1 MIFLV
6 SLISTLF
13 ILLILILLLEY
24 RSRSRRALARRM
36 RYYAGEM
43 VDVTQDNKQHEQ
55 KTLKE
60 RLMGLLHSGGRLLSN
75 IRHARGLDFK
85 LQQAGVPL
93 LGTEF
98 VLLLTVS
105 AVVAGLI
112 AVFATKKWYTGV
124 LAAIMIMAVEY
135 IYVLMRI
142 ERRSSSFTNQL
153 GDCLTMV
160 ANALRAGFS
169 FLQAMEMISKE
180 MEPPISDEFKHV
192 MRDIGLGATTE
203 RALEDMDHR
212 VGSPDFSLVVTA
224 VLIQQQVGGDLAQI
238 LDTISDTIQDRI
250 RMRREVKTLTA
261 QGRMSGWILILMPIG
276 MAIFMTSMKP
286 DYLDPLFHHPIGQM
300 ILVITVV
307 MEIIGAIV
315 INRIIDIEV

>member
-6 SLISTLF
+6 SLISTIF
-13 ILLILILLLEY
+13 ILLILILILEY

-36 RYYAGEM
+36 RYYAGDMES
-43 VDVTQDNKQHEQ
+43 TQDKPQERT
-55 KTLKE
+55 TLKE
-60 RLMGLLHSGGRLLSN
+60 RFLNLLRGGGRLFNN

-85 LQQAGVPL
+85 MQQASIPL

-98 VLLLTVS
+98 MALLLLS
-105 AVVAGLI
+105 AVVVGSI
-112 AVFATKKWYTGV
+112 AAVVVKKWYAGV
-124 LAAIMIMAVEY
+124 LAAILIVAVEY
-135 IYVLMRI
+135 IYVLVRI
-142 ERRSSSFTNQL
+142 DRRSASFTNQL
-153 GDCLTMV
+153 GDCLMMV

-192 MRDIGLGATTE
+192 MRDIGLGATVE
-203 RALEDMDHR
+203 RALDDMDQR

-250 RMRREVKTLTA
+250 RMRREVKTLTT
-261 QGRMSGWILILMPIG
+261 QGRLSGWVLVLTPIA
-276 MAIFMTSMKP
+276 MALFMTTSDP
-286 DYLDPLFHHPIGQM
+286 NYLDPLFKNPIGQL
-300 ILVITVV
+300 ILGATIV
-307 MEIIGAIV
+307 MEIVGAIV
-315 INRIIDIEV
+315 IKRIVDIEV

>member
-1 MIFLV
+1 MIFVVSLV
-6 SLISTLF
+6 STFF

-43 VDVTQDNKQHEQ
+43 DSPEDKPKER
-55 KTLKE
+55 KTLTE
-60 RLMGLLHSGGRLLSN
+60 RLMGLLHSGGQLLSN

-98 VLLLTVS
+98 VLLLAVS
-105 AVVAGLI
+105 AVAMGLI
-112 AVFATKKWYTGV
+112 AVFATKKWYAGI
-124 LAAIMIMAVEY
+124 LAAILIVAVEY
-135 IYVLMRI
+135 VYVLVLI

-153 GDCLTMV
+153 GDCLMMV

-192 MRDIGLGATTE
+192 MRDIGLGATVE
-203 RALEDMDHR
+203 RALDDMDKR

-238 LDTISDTIQDRI
+238 LDTISETIQDRI
-250 RMRREVKTLTA
+250 RMRREVKTLTT
-261 QGRMSGWILILMPIG
+261 QGRMSGWILILTPIA
-276 MAIFMTSMKP
+276 MALFMTSSDP
-286 DYLDPLFHHPIGQM
+286 NYLDPLLKNPIGQM
-300 ILVITVV
+300 ILAATII
-307 MEIIGAIV
+307 MEIIGAIM
-315 INRIIDIEV
+315 INRIVNIEV

>member
-6 SLISTLF
+6 SLISTIF
-13 ILLILILLLEY
+13 ILLILIFLLEY

-36 RYYAGEM
+36 RYYAGDLENP
-43 VDVTQDNKQHEQ
+43 QDKQQERIP
-55 KTLKE
+55 LKE
-60 RLMGLLHSGGRLLSN
+60 RFLNLLRGGSRLFHN

-85 LQQAGVPL
+85 MQQAGIPL

-98 VLLLTVS
+98 MALILLS
-105 AVVAGLI
+105 AVIVGAIATVIIKRWYAGI
-112 AVFATKKWYTGV
+112 
-124 LAAIMIMAVEY
+124 LAAIIIVAVEY
-135 IYVLMRI
+135 IYILVRI

-153 GDCLTMV
+153 GDCLMMV

-180 MEPPISDEFKHV
+180 MEPPISDEFRHV

-203 RALEDMDHR
+203 RALDDMDKR

-238 LDTISDTIQDRI
+238 LDTISETIQDRI
-250 RMRREVKTLTA
+250 KMRREVKTLTT
-261 QGRMSGWILILMPIG
+261 QGRMSGWILILTPI
-276 MAIFMTSMKP
+276 AFALFMTASNP
-286 DYLDPLFHHPIGQM
+286 NYLDPLLHNTIGQV
-300 ILVITVV
+300 ILGITIT
-307 MEIIGAIV
+307 MEIIGAII
-315 INRIIDIEV
+315 INRIVDIEV

>member
-6 SLISTLF
+6 SLISTIF
-13 ILLILILLLEY
+13 ILLILIFLLEY

-36 RYYAGEM
+36 RYYAGDLENS
-43 VDVTQDNKQHEQ
+43 QDKPQERIP
-55 KTLKE
+55 LKDRFLNLLRGGS
-60 RLMGLLHSGGRLLSN
+60 RLFHN

-85 LQQAGVPL
+85 MQQAGIPL

-98 VLLLTVS
+98 MALLLLS
-105 AVVAGLI
+105 AVIVGAI
-112 AVFATKKWYTGV
+112 AAVIAKKWYAGIM
-124 LAAIMIMAVEY
+124 AAIIIVAVEY
-135 IYVLMRI
+135 IYVLVRI
-142 ERRSSSFTNQL
+142 ERRSTSFTNQL
-153 GDCLTMV
+153 GDCLMMV

-180 MEPPISDEFKHV
+180 MEPPISEEFKHV

-203 RALEDMDHR
+203 RALDDMDKR

-238 LDTISDTIQDRI
+238 LDTISETIQDRI
-250 RMRREVKTLTA
+250 RMRREVKTLTT
-261 QGRMSGWILILMPIG
+261 QGRMSGWILILTPIA
-276 MAIFMTSMKP
+276 MALFMTSSDP
-286 DYLDPLFHHPIGQM
+286 NYLDPLFYHPIGRI
-300 ILVITVV
+300 ILAITIC

-315 INRIIDIEV
+315 IKRIVDIEV

>member
-6 SLISTLF
+6 SLVSTFF
-13 ILLILILLLEY
+13 ILLILILILEY

-36 RYYAGEM
+36 RYYAGDLENP
-43 VDVTQDNKQHEQ
+43 QDKPQERV
-55 KTLKE
+55 TLKE
-60 RLMGLLHSGGRLLSN
+60 RFLNLLRGGSRLFHN

-85 LQQAGVPL
+85 MQQAGIPL

-98 VLLLTVS
+98 MALLLLS
-105 AVVAGLI
+105 AVVVGSI
-112 AVFATKKWYTGV
+112 AAVLVKKWYAGV
-124 LAAIMIMAVEY
+124 LAAILIVAVEY
-135 IYVLMRI
+135 VYVLLRI
-142 ERRSSSFTNQL
+142 DRRSTSFTNQL
-153 GDCLTMV
+153 GDCLMMV

-192 MRDIGLGATTE
+192 MRDIGVGATVE
-203 RALEDMDHR
+203 RALDDMDKR

-224 VLIQQQVGGDLAQI
+224 VLIQQQVGGDLARI

-250 RMRREVKTLTA
+250 RMRREVKTLTT
-261 QGRMSGWILILMPIG
+261 QGRMSGWILILTPI
-276 MAIFMTSMKP
+276 ALALFMLSSDP
-286 DYLDPLFHHPIGQM
+286 HYLDPLFKHPIGQM
-300 ILVITVV
+300 ILIVTIV

-315 INRIIDIEV
+315 IKRIVDIEV

>member
-13 ILLILILLLEY
+13 ILLILIFLLEY

-36 RYYAGEM
+36 RYYAGGM
-43 VDVTQDNKQHEQ
+43 DNPQEKPKES

-60 RLMGLLHSGGRLLSN
+60 RFLGLLRGGSRLFHN

-85 LQQAGVPL
+85 LQQAGIPL

-98 VLLLTVS
+98 MALLLLS
-105 AVVAGLI
+105 AVVVGSI
-112 AVFATKKWYTGV
+112 AAVIAKKWYAGI
-124 LAAIMIMAVEY
+124 LAAIIIVAVEY
-135 IYVLMRI
+135 IYVLVRI
-142 ERRSSSFTNQL
+142 ERRSTSFTNQL
-153 GDCLTMV
+153 GDCLMMV

-180 MEPPISDEFKHV
+180 MEPPISEEFQHV
-192 MRDIGLGATTE
+192 MRDIGLGATVE
-203 RALEDMDHR
+203 RALDDMDKR
-212 VGSPDFSLVVTA
+212 VGSSDFSLVVTA

-238 LDTISDTIQDRI
+238 LDTISETIQDRI
-250 RMRREVKTLTA
+250 RMRREVKTLTT
-261 QGRMSGWILILMPIG
+261 QGRMSGWILILTPIG
-276 MAIFMTSMKP
+276 LALFMTSSNP
-286 DYLDPLFHHPIGQM
+286 NYLDPLFKHPIGQI
-300 ILVITVV
+300 ILAATVI

-315 INRIIDIEV
+315 INRIVDIEI

>member
-1 MIFLV
+1 MIFVV

-24 RSRSRRALARRM
+24 RSRNRRALARRM

-43 VDVTQDNKQHEQ
+43 DNPQDKPKER
-55 KTLKE
+55 KTLTE
-60 RLMGLLHSGGRLLSN
+60 RLMNLLHGGGRLFHN

-85 LQQAGVPL
+85 MQQAGIPL

-98 VLLLTVS
+98 MALLLLS
-105 AVVAGLI
+105 AVVAGVI
-112 AVFATKKWYTGV
+112 TAAIVKRWYAGV
-124 LAAIMIMAVEY
+124 LAAIIIVAVEY
-135 IYVLMRI
+135 IYVLVRI
-142 ERRSSSFTNQL
+142 ESRASSFTNQL
-153 GDCLTMV
+153 GDCLMMV

-192 MRDIGLGATTE
+192 MRDIGLGATVE
-203 RALEDMDHR
+203 RALDDMDRR

-224 VLIQQQVGGDLAQI
+224 VLIQQQVGGDLAHI
-238 LDTISDTIQDRI
+238 LDTISETIQDRI

-261 QGRMSGWILILMPIG
+261 QGRMSGWILIFMPIG
-276 MAIFMTSMKP
+276 MALFMTSMQP
-286 DYLDPLFHHPIGQM
+286 DYLDPLFHNPIGQM
-300 ILVITVV
+300 ILIATVL
-307 MEIIGAIV
+307 MEIIGAIA
-315 INRIIDIEV
+315 INRIVDIEV

>member
-1 MIFLV
+1 MIFVVSLV
-6 SLISTLF
+6 STIF

-24 RSRSRRALARRM
+24 RSRNRRALARRM

-43 VDVTQDNKQHEQ
+43 DSPEDKPKER
-55 KTLKE
+55 KTLTE
-60 RLMGLLHSGGRLLSN
+60 RLMGLLHSGGQLLSN

-98 VLLLTVS
+98 VLLLAVS
-105 AVVAGLI
+105 AVVMGLI
-112 AVFATKKWYTGV
+112 AVFATKKWYAGI
-124 LAAIMIMAVEY
+124 LAAILIVAVEY
-135 IYVLMRI
+135 VYVLVLI

-153 GDCLTMV
+153 GDCLMMV

-192 MRDIGLGATTE
+192 MRDIGLGATVE
-203 RALEDMDHR
+203 RALDDMDKR

-238 LDTISDTIQDRI
+238 LDTISETIQDRI
-250 RMRREVKTLTA
+250 RMRREVKTLTT
-261 QGRMSGWILILMPIG
+261 QGRMSGWILILTPIA
-276 MAIFMTSMKP
+276 MALFMTSSDP
-286 DYLDPLFHHPIGQM
+286 NYLDPLLKNPIGQM
-300 ILVITVV
+300 ILAATII
-307 MEIIGAIV
+307 MEIIGAIM
-315 INRIIDIEV
+315 INRIVNIEV